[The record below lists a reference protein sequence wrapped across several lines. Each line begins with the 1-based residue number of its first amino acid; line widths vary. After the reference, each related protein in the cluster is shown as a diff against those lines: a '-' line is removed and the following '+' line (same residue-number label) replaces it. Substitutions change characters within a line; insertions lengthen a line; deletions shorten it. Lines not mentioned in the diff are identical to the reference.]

1 MTEMNLLPR
10 KKSVKKE
17 PEVFKTGI
25 AINKEL
31 WVKFKTKCALK
42 EVKQSKM
49 IEELIKSWVESE

>member
-1 MTEMNLLPR
+1 MIQLEPR
-10 KKSVKKE
+10 KKYVKKE

-25 AINKEL
+25 AIDKEI

-49 IEELIKSWVESE
+49 IEELIKNWTEGE